1 MSIRNAFFALAALA
15 ATLVN
20 FSFAAVGP
28 AMAAIEVSQA
38 AV

>member
-1 MSIRNAFFALAALA
+1 MSIRHAVFAFAALA

-20 FSFAAVGP
+20 FSFAAGP
-28 AMAAIEVSQA
+28 ALAAYEVSQA